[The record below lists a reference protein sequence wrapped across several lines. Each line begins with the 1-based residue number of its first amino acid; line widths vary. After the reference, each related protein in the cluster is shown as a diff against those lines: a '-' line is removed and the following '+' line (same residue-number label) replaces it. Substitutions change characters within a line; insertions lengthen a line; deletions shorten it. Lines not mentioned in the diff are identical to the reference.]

1 MFRSADAKS
10 PPPVPKRRSKTLLA
24 DDGGA
29 VAIEFSLV
37 IGLIVMVVAGTLQLG
52 MALMARNEMSYALS
66 RVARMIILDGS
77 QTPAQVSALVT
88 DRLSDYDLS
97 LLSVSA
103 AEATV
108 AGTKFVEVSVEYPF
122 ETAIPFQGLATLNLT
137 AETMVPI
144 VSSTK

>member
-10 PPPVPKRRSKTLLA
+10 APPLPKRRSKALLA
-24 DDGGA
+24 DEFGA

-37 IGLIVMVVAGTLQLG
+37 IGLIVAVLAGTLQLG
-52 MALMARNEMSYALS
+52 AALMARNEMSHALS

-77 QTPAQVSALVT
+77 QTPTQVSALVT
-88 DRLSDYDLS
+88 DRLSDYDPS

-108 AGTKFVEVSVEYPF
+108 AGTKFIEISVEYPY
-122 ETAIPFQGLATLNLT
+122 ETAIPLQSMATLNLT

>member
-1 MFRSADAKS
+1 MFRSADPKS
-10 PPPVPKRRSKTLLA
+10 PPPFVERRSKAITT
-24 DDGGA
+24 DECGA
-29 VAIEFSLV
+29 AAIEFSLV
-37 IGLIVMVVAGTLQLG
+37 IGLIVAVVAGTLQLG

-88 DRLSDYDLS
+88 ERLSDYDPS

-108 AGTKFVEVSVEYPF
+108 AGTKFVEVSVQYPF

>member
-1 MFRSADAKS
+1 MFRSAEATS
-10 PPPVPKRRSKTLLA
+10 PPPSIERRCRALA
-24 DDGGA
+24 PDDSGA

-66 RVARMIILDGS
+66 RVSRMIILDGS
-77 QTPAQVSALVT
+77 QTPAEVSALVT
-88 DRLSDYDLS
+88 DRLSDYDPS

-122 ETAIPFQGLATLNLT
+122 ETAIPFQALATLNLT